1 MASRWPWVALA
12 GALVA
17 AAQGCDEDEPPKYR
31 IGGTVIGLT
40 GKLLVLSTE
49 GRPPVSLDAGATHFT
64 FDGEVRD
71 GTRYDVKVQDQPTVG
86 TCTVSQGK
94 GTVSGADVTVSVT
107 CQGTSGWTSAG
118 PLKHARGYLPAS
130 ATLESGKVLVAGGH
144 TDPTDPGWF
153 SEITNSAEVFD
164 PSVGGWS
171 PTGSMTVPRRSAC
184 GVRLASG
191 KVLVAGG
198 WREGPPGVFT
208 SERTAELYDP
218 VGGTWTRTGD
228 MTATRPITTCVLL
241 DSGEVLV
248 TGLADEQEAKGSVD
262 LFDPATGT
270 FARTGAYAHPRWNP
284 TLTKL
289 ANGKVLAA
297 GGRLDVA
304 PFDETATAELY
315 DPQSGTWSPAGALPA
330 GVLCAAAVLLPSGKV
345 LVTGGCSNDST
356 CGAGQVG
363 SPSGL
368 DAERWARLYDPATNG
383 WSDAG
388 TMAVGRT
395 GHALLPLPSGRV
407 LAAGGG
413 FRAGTRRA
421 SELYD
426 PATNTWS
433 PAPSSPSMHVFGFA
447 ARLNDGRWLVAGGL
461 GEHAFR
467 QGSQDNVL
475 EDTEIFEE

>member
-1 MASRWPWVALA
+1 MALA

-241 DSGEVLV
+241 DSGGALV

-289 ANGKVLAA
+289 AN
-297 GGRLDVA
+297 
-304 PFDETATAELY
+304 
-315 DPQSGTWSPAGALPA
+315 
-330 GVLCAAAVLLPSGKV
+330 GKV